1 VSTAIVSNELEHH
14 MFPVVRYTQVGG
26 SAAGPTAV
34 AGSAFTFGEGT
45 LVTCWHCVKQPL
57 GPDEF
62 YGIAVRR
69 GGIESP
75 YEFCSI
81 DNLERDHNGA
91 DLALGHID
99 WMPGRSLTLANDPV
113 QWGERVET
121 YGYPFPLAVPDQA
134 YPDYKA
140 LHCYSRFLRGYV
152 TRLARD
158 EAERPVIDLDMPCPP
173 GLSGAP
179 VIRDDRR
186 DVIGV
191 IFEEQ
196 TTTMY
201 ERTVI
206 FGRAHHLD
214 VLRSARAAVTGGGH
228 WLSIC
233 REQIDRSARRCR
245 MLARTRAA
253 MVGRHPALD
262 QQQRRTR
269 GS

>member
-1 VSTAIVSNELEHH
+1 
-14 MFPVVRYTQVGG
+14 
-26 SAAGPTAV
+26 
-34 AGSAFTFGEGT
+34 
-45 LVTCWHCVKQPL
+45 
-57 GPDEF
+57 
-62 YGIAVRR
+62 
-69 GGIESP
+69 
-75 YEFCSI
+75 
-81 DNLERDHNGA
+81 
-91 DLALGHID
+91 
-99 WMPGRSLTLANDPV
+99 
-113 QWGERVET
+113 
-121 YGYPFPLAVPDQA
+121 VPDQA

-179 VIRDDRR
+179 VIREDRR

-214 VLRSARAAVTGGGH
+214 VLRSACAAVTGGRPLVEH
-228 WLSIC
+228 L
-233 REQIDRSARRCR
+233 
-245 MLARTRAA
+245 
-253 MVGRHPALD
+253 
-262 QQQRRTR
+262 RRT
-269 GS
+269 S